1 MGCREISIT
10 KEYPSNLTNNI
21 VYVVSKCTS
30 QDKGQNRG
38 RDTVTIRIELIPTV
52 SHCIETV
59 AKREYWRSVDAYL
72 KKRKE
77 DKELEEKIELLRS
90 FLETEDFGILRRQS
104 EKHLMNGKQVKFILS
119 IRNGK
124 QAHEMTVEKTYEG
137 KNECNIKQS
146 CN

>member
-1 MGCREISIT
+1 LGGGE
-10 KEYPSNLTNNI
+10 KWDFLY
-21 VYVVSKCTS
+21 Y

-38 RDTVTIRIELIPTV
+38 YDTVTIRIELIPTV

-59 AKREYWRSVDAYL
+59 AKREYWRSVDEYL

-77 DKELEEKIELLRS
+77 GKELEEKIELLRS

-104 EKHLMNGKQVKFILS
+104 EKHLMNGKQVKFTLS

-124 QAHEMTVEKTYEG
+124 QAHEMTVEKHTREKMNAIE
-137 KNECNIKQS
+137 KNLVINRVK
-146 CN
+146 